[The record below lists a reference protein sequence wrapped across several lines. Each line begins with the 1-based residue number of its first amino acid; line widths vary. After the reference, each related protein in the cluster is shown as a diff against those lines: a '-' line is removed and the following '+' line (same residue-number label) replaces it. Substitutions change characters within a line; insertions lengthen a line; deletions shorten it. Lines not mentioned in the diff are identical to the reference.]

1 MLERSPE
8 MAADEK
14 PQPIPAS
21 GAREARER
29 APEESVDAGLE
40 TPSRGTDRK
49 RVSGST
55 YVVRNAPS
63 DIVRSRPS
71 SAPPVGEGEG
81 PALPRPPRVPKLDAP
96 VEEIVER
103 VERFDFAPVA
113 PRSSRPPSE
122 APRASSRGAS
132 EPPTERAAGAR
143 KTASASSP
151 TTTSSS
157 PSPSS
162 PSTSTPST
170 STSISTSP
178 STSISTSP
186 STSTSPGTA
195 LAPRPSSA
203 PTPRPT
209 SDTRPRVSPLIPA
222 RVERVRTELDA
233 LRSPSIV
240 PEAPPADP
248 IAALLLELCR
258 CSPGDVERH
267 RGRLERDADRL
278 LPELARHFPGPVWF
292 DRKMP
297 YRRLPLASEASPL
310 GAALVLFGER
320 AVPHVEALL
329 EHMSPDVRFH
339 AVLVATEL
347 GRHELLAAVAQLLL
361 DSDPGVRRAALV
373 GVEGLRASSTYPHVL
388 AGLRRTAAA
397 TTVQQVWRVR
407 SIEALGELGDPL
419 ALDPLVELLGDD
431 DRTIARA
438 AHDALRRLT
447 CHDLGTMRMSWRRWA
462 KSQGRRHRFDWL
474 VDALAD
480 RRPELRKMALQELR
494 RVSGHDF
501 GVTEDAPRS
510 AFVDAQAKYVRW
522 WQSRST

>member
-8 MAADEK
+8 MAADKK
-14 PQPIPAS
+14 PQPIPSAS
-21 GAREARER
+21 ERSEA
-29 APEESVDAGLE
+29 AVATDSAGE
-40 TPSRGTDRK
+40 TPSRGLERK

-71 SAPPVGEGEG
+71 SAPPSGNGEG
-81 PALPRPPRVPKLDAP
+81 PTLPRPPRVPKLDAP
-96 VEEIVER
+96 VEEIVEH

-113 PRSSRPPSE
+113 RRTSRPPSE
-122 APRASSRGAS
+122 APRAS
-132 EPPTERAAGAR
+132 EPPS
-143 KTASASSP
+143 TAPSSAASS
-151 TTTSSS
+151 TA
-157 PSPSS
+157 
-162 PSTSTPST
+162 PSTSSVASSSVASSST
-170 STSISTSP
+170 TT
-178 STSISTSP
+178 
-186 STSTSPGTA
+186 PGTA

-203 PTPRPT
+203 PAPRPS
-209 SDTRPRVSPLIPA
+209 SDVRSRVSTPIPP

-248 IAALLLELCR
+248 VAALLLELCR

-297 YRRLPLASEASPL
+297 YRRMPVASEASPL
-310 GAALVLFGER
+310 GAALTLFGER

-329 EHMSPDVRFH
+329 EHTSPDVRFH

-347 GRHELLAAVAQLLL
+347 GRPELLAAVAQLLL
-361 DSDPGVRRAALV
+361 DADPGVRRAALV

-510 AFVDAQAKYVRW
+510 AFVDAQPKYVRW
-522 WQSRST
+522 WQSRT

>member
-8 MAADEK
+8 MAADKK
-14 PQPIPAS
+14 PQPIPSAS
-21 GAREARER
+21 ERSEA
-29 APEESVDAGLE
+29 AVATDSAGE
-40 TPSRGTDRK
+40 TPSRGLERK

-71 SAPPVGEGEG
+71 SAPPSGNGEG
-81 PALPRPPRVPKLDAP
+81 PTLPRPPRVPKLDAP
-96 VEEIVER
+96 VEEIVEH

-113 PRSSRPPSE
+113 RRTSRPPSE
-122 APRASSRGAS
+122 APRAS
-132 EPPTERAAGAR
+132 EPPSTAAPSSA
-143 KTASASSP
+143 ASS
-151 TTTSSS
+151 TA
-157 PSPSS
+157 
-162 PSTSTPST
+162 PSTSSVASSSVASSST
-170 STSISTSP
+170 TT
-178 STSISTSP
+178 
-186 STSTSPGTA
+186 PGTA

-203 PTPRPT
+203 PAPRPS
-209 SDTRPRVSPLIPA
+209 SDVRSRVSTPIPP

-248 IAALLLELCR
+248 VAALLLELCR

-297 YRRLPLASEASPL
+297 YRRMPVASEASPL
-310 GAALVLFGER
+310 GAALTLFGER

-329 EHMSPDVRFH
+329 EHTSPDVRFH

-347 GRHELLAAVAQLLL
+347 GRPELLAAVAQLLL
-361 DSDPGVRRAALV
+361 DADPGVRRAALV

-510 AFVDAQAKYVRW
+510 AFVDAQPKYVRW
-522 WQSRST
+522 WQSRT

>member
-8 MAADEK
+8 MAADKK
-14 PQPIPAS
+14 PQPIPSAS
-21 GAREARER
+21 ERSEA
-29 APEESVDAGLE
+29 AVATDSAGE
-40 TPSRGTDRK
+40 TPSRGLERK

-71 SAPPVGEGEG
+71 SAPPSGNGEG
-81 PALPRPPRVPKLDAP
+81 PTLPRPPRVPKLDAP
-96 VEEIVER
+96 VEEIVEH

-113 PRSSRPPSE
+113 RRTSRPPSE
-122 APRASSRGAS
+122 APRAS
-132 EPPTERAAGAR
+132 EPPS
-143 KTASASSP
+143 TAPSSAASS
-151 TTTSSS
+151 TA
-157 PSPSS
+157 
-162 PSTSTPST
+162 PSTSSVASSSVASSST
-170 STSISTSP
+170 TT
-178 STSISTSP
+178 
-186 STSTSPGTA
+186 PGTA

-203 PTPRPT
+203 PAPRPS
-209 SDTRPRVSPLIPA
+209 SDVRSRVSTPIPP

-240 PEAPPADP
+240 PEAPPAAP
-248 IAALLLELCR
+248 VAALLLELCR

-297 YRRLPLASEASPL
+297 YRRMPVASEASPL
-310 GAALVLFGER
+310 GAALTLFGER

-329 EHMSPDVRFH
+329 EHTSPDVRFH

-347 GRHELLAAVAQLLL
+347 GRPELLAAVAQLLL
-361 DSDPGVRRAALV
+361 DADPGVRRAALV

-510 AFVDAQAKYVRW
+510 AFVDAQPKYVRW
-522 WQSRST
+522 WQSRT

>member
-14 PQPIPAS
+14 PQPIPS
-21 GAREARER
+21 VSERSEAAVATDSAGETGER
-29 APEESVDAGLE
+29 ANE
-40 TPSRGTDRK
+40 TPSRGLERR

-71 SAPPVGEGEG
+71 SAPPSGDGEG
-81 PALPRPPRVPKLDAP
+81 PTLPRPPRVPKLDAP
-96 VEEIVER
+96 VEEVVEH

-113 PRSSRPPSE
+113 RRTSRPPSE
-122 APRASSRGAS
+122 APRASAPPAPSS
-132 EPPTERAAGAR
+132 EPPASTAVVSSVHASA
-143 KTASASSP
+143 ASASAS
-151 TTTSSS
+151 TTSSTA
-157 PSPSS
+157 SS
-162 PSTSTPST
+162 R
-170 STSISTSP
+170 
-178 STSISTSP
+178 
-186 STSTSPGTA
+186 TSPGTA

-203 PTPRPT
+203 PSPRPS
-209 SDTRPRVSPLIPA
+209 SDIRSRVSTPIPP

-248 IAALLLELCR
+248 VAALLLELCR

-310 GAALVLFGER
+310 GAALTLFGER

-329 EHMSPDVRFH
+329 EHTSPDVRFH

-347 GRHELLAAVAQLLL
+347 GRSELLAAVAQLLL

-510 AFVDAQAKYVRW
+510 AFVDAQPKYVRW
-522 WQSRST
+522 WQSRT

>member
-1 MLERSPE
+1 VHARVST
-8 MAADEK
+8 
-14 PQPIPAS
+14 PIP
-21 GAREARER
+21 
-29 APEESVDAGLE
+29 P
-40 TPSRGTDRK
+40 
-49 RVSGST
+49 
-55 YVVRNAPS
+55 
-63 DIVRSRPS
+63 
-71 SAPPVGEGEG
+71 
-81 PALPRPPRVPKLDAP
+81 
-96 VEEIVER
+96 
-103 VERFDFAPVA
+103 
-113 PRSSRPPSE
+113 
-122 APRASSRGAS
+122 
-132 EPPTERAAGAR
+132 
-143 KTASASSP
+143 
-151 TTTSSS
+151 
-157 PSPSS
+157 
-162 PSTSTPST
+162 
-170 STSISTSP
+170 
-178 STSISTSP
+178 
-186 STSTSPGTA
+186 
-195 LAPRPSSA
+195 
-203 PTPRPT
+203 
-209 SDTRPRVSPLIPA
+209 

-248 IAALLLELCR
+248 TAALLLELCR

-310 GAALVLFGER
+310 GAALTLFGER

-329 EHMSPDVRFH
+329 EHTSPDVRFH

-347 GRHELLAAVAQLLL
+347 GRPELLAAVAQLLL

-373 GVEGLRASSTYPHVL
+373 AVEGLRASSTYPHVL

-501 GVTEDAPRS
+501 GVTDDAPRS
-510 AFVDAQAKYVRW
+510 TFVDAQPKYVRW
-522 WQSRST
+522 WQSRT

>member
-8 MAADEK
+8 MAADKK
-14 PQPIPAS
+14 PQPVPSAS
-21 GAREARER
+21 ERSEAAVATDSAGELG
-29 APEESVDAGLE
+29 ESTNE
-40 TPSRGTDRK
+40 TPSRGLERK

-71 SAPPVGEGEG
+71 STPPVGEGEG
-81 PALPRPPRVPKLDAP
+81 PTLPRPPRVPKLDAP
-96 VEEIVER
+96 VEEVVEH

-113 PRSSRPPSE
+113 RRTSRPPSE
-122 APRASSRGAS
+122 TPRASAPSAPSS
-132 EPPTERAAGAR
+132 EPRASTTPSSAVSSA
-143 KTASASSP
+143 ASS
-151 TTTSSS
+151 S
-157 PSPSS
+157 
-162 PSTSTPST
+162 STSTTSASAPS
-170 STSISTSP
+170 
-178 STSISTSP
+178 
-186 STSTSPGTA
+186 TA

-203 PTPRPT
+203 PSPRPS
-209 SDTRPRVSPLIPA
+209 SDVRSRVSTPIPP

-248 IAALLLELCR
+248 VAALLLELCR

-310 GAALVLFGER
+310 GAALTLFGER
-320 AVPHVEALL
+320 AVPHVEVLL
-329 EHMSPDVRFH
+329 EHSSPDVRFH

-347 GRHELLAAVAQLLL
+347 GRPELLAAVAQLLL
-361 DSDPGVRRAALV
+361 DADPGVRRAALV

-510 AFVDAQAKYVRW
+510 AFVDAQPKYVRW
-522 WQSRST
+522 WQSRT

>member
-1 MLERSPE
+1 
-8 MAADEK
+8 MAADKK
-14 PQPIPAS
+14 PQPIPSAS
-21 GAREARER
+21 ERPEA
-29 APEESVDAGLE
+29 AVATDPHESANE
-40 TPSRGTDRK
+40 TPSRGLERK

-71 SAPPVGEGEG
+71 SAPPTGDGEG
-81 PALPRPPRVPKLDAP
+81 PTLPLPPRVPKLEAP
-96 VEEIVER
+96 VEEVVER

-113 PRSSRPPSE
+113 WRSSRPPSD
-122 APRASSRGAS
+122 APRASAPAS
-132 EPPTERAAGAR
+132 PRSAGEPPRAESSSLVSATTTTSGL
-143 KTASASSP
+143 ASSP
-151 TTTSSS
+151 ASSS
-157 PSPSS
+157 PAS
-162 PSTSTPST
+162 STSSTT
-170 STSISTSP
+170 ST
-178 STSISTSP
+178 
-186 STSTSPGTA
+186 TSPGTA

-203 PTPRPT
+203 PSQRPA
-209 SDTRPRVSPLIPA
+209 SDARARVSTPIPP

-248 IAALLLELCR
+248 VAALLLELCR

-267 RGRLERDADRL
+267 RGRLEREADRL

-310 GAALVLFGER
+310 GAALTLFGER
-320 AVPHVEALL
+320 AIPHVEALL
-329 EHMSPDVRFH
+329 EHASPDVRFH

-347 GRHELLAAVAQLLL
+347 GRSELLASVAQLLL

-373 GVEGLRASSTYPHVL
+373 GVDGLRASTTYPHVL

-407 SIEALGELGDPL
+407 SVEALGELGDPL

-501 GVTEDAPRS
+501 GVTDDAPRS

-522 WQSRST
+522 WQSRT